1 MKRVVVLLSG
11 RGSNLQ
17 ALLAA
22 ERAERWAT
30 AIPARIV
37 AAISSKPQ
45 VPGLAIAA
53 AAGVATE
60 VVESQ
65 AAASREAFDAALL
78 AAIDRH
84 APDLVVLAGFNRVL
98 TDGFVAHYAGR
109 LVNIHPSLLPSFPGL
124 ASHRQA
130 LAAGVRVHG
139 CTVHFVSATV
149 DGGAIIGQAA
159 VPVLASDTEESLAA
173 RVLEL
178 EHRLLPICVRSLLEG
193 RVRLDGGRVVA
204 EQEAFDQLAVLAV

>member
-1 MKRVVVLLSG
+1 MKRVVVLISG

-17 ALLAA
+17 ALLD
-22 ERAERWAT
+22 AERWAT

-45 VPGLAIAA
+45 APGLAIAA

-65 AAASREAFDAALL
+65 SAASREAFDAALL

-84 APDLVVLAGFNRVL
+84 APDLVVLAGFMRVL

-124 ASHRQA
+124 AAHRQA

-149 DGGAIIGQAA
+149 DSGAIVGQAA
-159 VPVLASDTEESLAA
+159 VPVRAGDTEDTLAA
-173 RVLEL
+173 RVLEQ
-178 EHRLLPICVRSLLEG
+178 EHRLLPVCVRLLLEG
-193 RVRLDGGRVVA
+193 RVRLERGRAVVDA
-204 EQEAFDQLAVLAV
+204 DVAKRLTILVP